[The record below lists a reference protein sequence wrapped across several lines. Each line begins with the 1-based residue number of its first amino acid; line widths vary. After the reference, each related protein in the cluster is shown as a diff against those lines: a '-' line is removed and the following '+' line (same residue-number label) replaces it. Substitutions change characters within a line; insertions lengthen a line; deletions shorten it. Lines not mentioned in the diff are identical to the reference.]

1 MRRKFYASWIAL
13 NSFGV
18 KPMEINS
25 STDKIRESTPKVNH
39 FWRNAAIGCGVLV
52 ILSACGCL
60 IFGAGSVGL
69 LTYFVREPENLS
81 VEYSLP
87 YSVMRGEEF
96 ELLLTLSNT
105 GDSEFTVND
114 IDLDEAFGGSI
125 LDGAVVL
132 WTDPPMER
140 DYSMQGIKT
149 FQYNRAIPAGETRH
163 VTFRL
168 QAVTSGEF
176 GGSIGIYVG
185 ALAKTIDYVGIT
197 IAQE

>member
-1 MRRKFYASWIAL
+1 MTKLYASWIAL
-13 NSFGV
+13 NDLGV
-18 KPMEINS
+18 KPLENNS
-25 STDKIRESTPKVNH
+25 ATDKIQESAPKGNR
-39 FWRNAAIGCGVLV
+39 FWRYAAIGCGVLA

-69 LTYFVREPENLS
+69 LTYFGREPENLS

-105 GDSEFTVND
+105 GDSEFIVND
-114 IDLDEAFGGSI
+114 IDLDEAFSDSI

-132 WTDPPMER
+132 GTDPPMEK
-140 DYSMQGIKT
+140 DYSISGIKT
-149 FQYNRAIPAGETRH
+149 FQYNRAIPAGETRL

-168 QAVTSGEF
+168 QAVTSGQF

>member
-1 MRRKFYASWIAL
+1 
-13 NSFGV
+13 
-18 KPMEINS
+18 MENNS
-25 STDKIRESTPKVNH
+25 STDTNRESTAKGNH
-39 FWRNAAIGCGVLV
+39 VWRNVAIGCGVLV
-52 ILSACGCL
+52 VLSVCGCL

-69 LTYFVREPENLS
+69 LTYFGREPESLS

-87 YSVMRGEEF
+87 YSVIRGEEF
-96 ELLLTLSNT
+96 ELTLTLSNT

-114 IDLDEAFGGSI
+114 IDLDEMFGGSI

-132 WTDPPMER
+132 WTDPPMDR

-185 ALAKTIDYVGIT
+185 DLAKSIDYVGIT
-197 IAQE
+197 IVEE

>member
-1 MRRKFYASWIAL
+1 MEN
-13 NSFGV
+13 NSA
-18 KPMEINS
+18 
-25 STDKIRESTPKVNH
+25 TDKIRESAPKGNH
-39 FWRNAAIGCGVLV
+39 FWRYAAIGCGVLV
-52 ILSACGCL
+52 VLSACGCL

-69 LTYFVREPENLS
+69 LTYFGREPENLS
-81 VEYSLP
+81 IEYSLP
-87 YSVMRGEEF
+87 YSVVRGEEF
-96 ELLLTLSNT
+96 ELLLTLSNA

-114 IDLDEAFGGSI
+114 IDLDEAFSDSI
-125 LDGAVVL
+125 LDGAIVL

-140 DYSMQGIKT
+140 DYSIPGIKT
-149 FQYNRAIPAGETRH
+149 FQYNRSIPAGETRH

-185 ALAKTIDYVGIT
+185 ALVKTIDYVGIT

>member
-1 MRRKFYASWIAL
+1 
-13 NSFGV
+13 
-18 KPMEINS
+18 MEINS
-25 STDKIRESTPKVNH
+25 PTDKNRESTPKGNH
-39 FWRNAAIGCGVLV
+39 VWRNVAIGCGVLIV
-52 ILSACGCL
+52 LSVCGCL

-69 LTYFVREPENLS
+69 LTYFGREPENLS

-87 YSVMRGEEF
+87 YSVIRGEEF
-96 ELLLTLSNT
+96 ELLLTLSNS

-114 IDLDEAFGGSI
+114 IDLDEMLSGSI

-149 FQYNRAIPAGETRH
+149 FQYNHAIPPGETRQ

-185 ALAKTIDYVGIT
+185 GLAKRIDYVGIT
-197 IAQE
+197 IAEE

>member
-1 MRRKFYASWIAL
+1 
-13 NSFGV
+13 
-18 KPMEINS
+18 MEINS
-25 STDKIRESTPKVNH
+25 PTDKNRESTPKGNH
-39 FWRNAAIGCGVLV
+39 VWRNVAIGCGVLV
-52 ILSACGCL
+52 VLSVCGCL

-69 LTYFVREPENLS
+69 LTYFGREPENLS

-87 YSVMRGEEF
+87 YSIIRGEEF
-96 ELLLTLSNT
+96 ELTLTLSNT

-114 IDLDEAFGGSI
+114 IDLDEALSDSI
-125 LDGAVVL
+125 LDGAIVL

-140 DYSMQGIKT
+140 DYSISGIKT
-149 FQYNRAIPAGETRH
+149 FQYNRAIPPRETRQ

-185 ALAKTIDYVGIT
+185 GLAKTIDYVGIT

>member
-1 MRRKFYASWIAL
+1 
-13 NSFGV
+13 
-18 KPMEINS
+18 MENNS
-25 STDKIRESTPKVNH
+25 STDKSRESTPKGNH
-39 FWRNAAIGCGVLV
+39 FWRYAALACGILV

-114 IDLDEAFGGSI
+114 IDLDEAFGDSI

-149 FQYNRAIPAGETRH
+149 FKYNRAIQAGETRQ
-163 VTFRL
+163 VTFQL

-185 ALAKTIDYVGIT
+185 GLAKRIDYVGIT
-197 IAQE
+197 IAEE

>member
-1 MRRKFYASWIAL
+1 MRREFYASWIAL
-13 NSFGV
+13 NDLGE

-25 STDKIRESTPKVNH
+25 STDKIRESTPKGNH
-39 FWRNAAIGCGVLV
+39 FWRYAALACGALV

-69 LTYFVREPENLS
+69 LTYFGREPENLS

-87 YSVMRGEEF
+87 YSVMRGEEL

-105 GDSEFTVND
+105 GDSEFMVND
-114 IDLDEAFGGSI
+114 IDLDEAFTDSI
-125 LDGAVVL
+125 LDGVIVL

-140 DYSMQGIKT
+140 DYSIPGIKT
-149 FQYNRAIPAGETRH
+149 FQYNRAIPAGETRQ